1 MLTDGCLYLRRDAS
15 GNFVPVKSQ
24 PLGDVWISIHALREE
39 SDPYG
44 SPIKIGIRGIR
55 GIRDKEGLM

>member
-1 MLTDGCLYLRRDAS
+1 MTSRVS
-15 GNFVPVKSQ
+15 VTIH
-24 PLGDVWISIHALREE
+24 ISIHALREE

>member
-39 SDPYG
+39 SDPCSGYIHAPATYFNPR
-44 SPIKIGIRGIR
+44 SP
-55 GIRDKEGLM
+55 